1 MNLPGTKPTS
11 HADWLARAAAL
22 TIRSQAFIDGRY
34 VDAAS
39 GKTFA
44 NLSPVDG
51 RLLGQVAECEAED
64 VERAVAAARRAFND
78 GRWSA
83 QTPVQRK
90 KTLIRFA
97 ALIESHAE
105 ELALLETLDMGK
117 PIDDALHVDM
127 AATVRCMTWTG
138 EAIDKVYD
146 EIAPTGPDELGLVTR
161 EPLGVIAA
169 IVPWNFPLLM
179 ATWKIAPA
187 LAMGNSVILKPSEK
201 SPLTAIRVAE
211 LAIEAGIP
219 AGVLNVLPG
228 FGKGAGEPLAL
239 HMDIDGIV
247 FTGSTA
253 VGKHL
258 LQCAGRS
265 NMKRAYMECGG
276 KSPNIVFADAPDLAA
291 AAQAAASGIFF
302 NQGEV
307 CTAASRLLVQREI
320 KDEFI
325 ARVVEEGRKMQP
337 RHPLEPGA
345 PMGAMVDEGQ
355 MQRVLG
361 FIDKGQA
368 EGGRLAL
375 GGKRVLAETGGY
387 YIEPT
392 VFDDIRHDA
401 TIARE
406 EIFGPV
412 LAAITFDSEEEGLRI
427 ANDSVYGLAAGVWTR
442 DITRAHR
449 VARALRAGSVWV
461 NYWDGGDMTA
471 PFGGYKQ
478 SGNGRDKSLHAFD
491 KYTEL
496 KATWINLKA

>member
-1 MNLPGTKPTS
+1 MNLPDNPAPTR
-11 HADWLARAAAL
+11 ADWLARAGKL
-22 TIRSQAFIDGRY
+22 DIRTRAFIDGRY

-39 GKTFA
+39 GRTFA
-44 NLSPVDG
+44 DVSPVDG
-51 RLLGQVAECEAED
+51 RVLGQVAECAAED
-64 VERAVAAARRAFND
+64 VDRAVVAARRAFND
-78 GRWSA
+78 GRWA
-83 QTPVQRK
+83 GQTPVQRK

-97 ALIESHAE
+97 TLIEQHAA

-117 PIDDALHVDM
+117 PIDDALNIDM
-127 AATVRCMTWTG
+127 AATVRCLAWTG

-161 EPLGVIAA
+161 EPLGVVAA

-179 ATWKIAPA
+179 ATWKFAPA

-219 AGVLNVLPG
+219 AGVFNVLPG
-228 FGKGAGEPLAL
+228 FGQGAGKPLAL
-239 HMDIDGIV
+239 HMDVDGIV

-276 KSPNIVFADAPDLAA
+276 KSPNLVFADAPDLAA

-307 CTAASRLLVQREI
+307 CTAASRLLVQRDI
-320 KDEFI
+320 KDEFV
-325 ARVVEEGRKMQP
+325 ARVVEAGRAMQP

-361 FIDKGQA
+361 FIEKGQTEGA
-368 EGGRLAL
+368 RLVLGGR
-375 GGKRVLAETGGY
+375 RVLAETGGF

-392 VFDDIRHDA
+392 VFDEVRHDT

-412 LAAITFDSEEEGLRI
+412 LSAIAFDTEEEGLRI

-496 KATWINLKA
+496 KATWINLKG